1 MIKLRCRLLRLATVA
16 RVMIKLMTIN
26 FKTQNSMAVFTF
38 PILNWELSFLSNLVQ
53 KIKNC
58 QFKLK
63 FGSKTKSDML
73 NLMMIFT
80 FSVANWKRPFLG
92 KFGSRN
98 QELSVYVEICYL
110 D

>member
-16 RVMIKLMTIN
+16 RVMIKLMSIN
-26 FKTQNSMAVFTF
+26 FKMQNSMAVFTF
-38 PILNWELSFLSNLVQ
+38 PILNWELSFLANLVQ

-92 KFGSRN
+92 KFGPRN
-98 QELSVYVEICYL
+98 QELSVYVEIFYL